1 MNTEAVKLYVM
12 VEHEISRE
20 LYKAIFS
27 ANKGINLLGIS
38 VGRDSKTINEA
49 SKIYRPDILL
59 ASIKKV
65 DSDTIETLKQFRTDY
80 PQIGLILMLTSF
92 TTEDTKQLKKLAI
105 RTEAGTAI
113 FSTSSIERTDQL
125 IRIIMSVSEG
135 QIVLDPLL
143 TGYMFTETQAP
154 AFFKEL
160 TSREMEILGLIAQGC
175 TNTAIATALFIDVKT
190 VHNHINS
197 IYSKIKADADFEHKH
212 PRVSIARL
220 YLETTGEL
228 TAIKV

>member
-1 MNTEAVKLYVM
+1 MNMEAIKLYVL

-27 ANKGINLLGIS
+27 TNKGINLLGIS
-38 VGRDSKTINEA
+38 IGRDSKTIYEIA
-49 SKIYRPDILL
+49 KIYRPDVLL
-59 ASIKKV
+59 ASIKKA
-65 DSDTIETLKQFRTDY
+65 DSDTIETLKQFRADH
-80 PQIGLILMLTSF
+80 PRIGLILMLTTF
-92 TTEDTKQLKKLAI
+92 TAEDTRQLKKLATRI
-105 RTEAGTAI
+105 EGGTAI

-135 QIVLDPLL
+135 QIVLDPVL
-143 TGYMFTETQAP
+143 TGYMFAETQAP
-154 AFFKEL
+154 AFFKEF
-160 TSREMEILGLIAQGC
+160 TSREMEILELIAQGL
-175 TNTAIATALFIDVKT
+175 TNTAIARNFFIDVKT

-197 IYSKIKADADFEHKH
+197 IYSKIKADANFEDKH

-228 TAIKV
+228 SAIKV